1 MALPSGIDTAAKI
14 TADVAKKTAEAGQSF
29 IGRYLV
35 PPVGATASKA
45 LTEDEASII
54 HDAGLG
60 ILLCWE
66 TTANRAKDGAAAG
79 TSDGAT
85 AKNLARDMLVPC
97 SSAIYFA
104 VDYNAPARDY
114 DKIEQYLRAA
124 AEAVRPYEVGV
135 YGSYYVCEAM
145 YIRGVTKNLW
155 QCCAWSGSLIS
166 PHAYLYQRQWSG
178 GAESKAVAAKI
189 GVSVDMNTCG
199 NLVRTHL
206 WMPGETLPAKPW
218 YAEAVEWAKKN
229 GIMDGT
235 RLEDNATRAEVAQMF
250 FNLYNKGQ
258 SK

>member
-14 TADVAKKTAEAGQSF
+14 TADVAAKAKEAGQSF

-45 LTEDEASII
+45 LTESEASII

-66 TTANRAKDGAAAG
+66 LTANRAKDGAAAG

-85 AKNLARDMLVPC
+85 AKNIAQDMLIPT
-97 SSAIYFA
+97 SAAIYFA
-104 VDYNAPARDY
+104 VDYNAPARDF
-114 DKIEQYLRAA
+114 DKIEAYLRAA
-124 AEAVRPYEVGV
+124 AAAAQPYDIGV

-145 YIRGVTKNLW
+145 YLRGVTKNLW

-166 PHAYLYQRQWSG
+166 PHAFLYQRQWSG

-189 GVSVDMNTCG
+189 GISVDMNTCG
-199 NLVRTHL
+199 NLNRARL
-206 WMPGETLPAKPW
+206 WMPGESLPVKPW
-218 YAEAVEWAKKN
+218 YADSIEWAKRN
-229 GIMDGT
+229 RVMDGT
-235 RLEDNATRAEVAQMF
+235 RPEESATRAEVAQML
-250 FNLYNKGQ
+250 FNLYGGKD
-258 SK
+258 K